1 MIFLGKT
8 IQSVA
13 DETIYPFLNNLLESE
28 DEAVISETLNN
39 INILAVMGVER
50 KHFPGLQ
57 KVLYHKNIG
66 IARNSLDF
74 LRKMSP
80 GVVKEVELN
89 NNTWKSMYP
98 FFCVQALSSPLIAI
112 DSLKILDTLLDYGI
126 VGDYKNLQKAL
137 LHKNDK
143 VAQLTLDV
151 LRKIKGVTI
160 EARVG
165 RVEPVSVESR
175 THGVE
180 KEVYQP
186 IKDKLM
192 EEPVQRRE
200 ELQSRIIDVLMKNP
214 SYVQDLKEI
223 KSKYRK

>member
-1 MIFLGKT
+1 
-8 IQSVA
+8 
-13 DETIYPFLNNLLESE
+13 
-28 DEAVISETLNN
+28 
-39 INILAVMGVER
+39 
-50 KHFPGLQ
+50 
-57 KVLYHKNIG
+57 
-66 IARNSLDF
+66 
-74 LRKMSP
+74 
-80 GVVKEVELN
+80 
-89 NNTWKSMYP
+89 
-98 FFCVQALSSPLIAI
+98 
-112 DSLKILDTLLDYGI
+112 
-126 VGDYKNLQKAL
+126 
-137 LHKNDK
+137 
-143 VAQLTLDV
+143 V